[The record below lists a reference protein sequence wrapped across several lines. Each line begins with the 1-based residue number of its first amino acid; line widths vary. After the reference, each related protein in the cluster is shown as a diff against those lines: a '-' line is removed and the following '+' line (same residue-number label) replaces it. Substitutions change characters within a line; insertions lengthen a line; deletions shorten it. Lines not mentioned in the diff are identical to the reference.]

1 MKSFIRRLSAP
12 AEFCLVLFIG
22 FGLGMFFEA
31 WTIAFRQVIVIGDRL
46 ILPDLAL
53 KLLYLGLI
61 LWIGRIRGWSVST
74 FGWRISW
81 KGTAA
86 GVLLFL
92 LVTIVKIS
100 VVVSLSAIH
109 PEQPGFAIAGLTLPV
124 IVLLTLINPFFEE
137 VLEAGYFIHSLQ
149 RYGVWIVVVAGGLF
163 RGILH
168 VYQGFNGAAA
178 IFVGGLIISF
188 AYWRWRQLWP
198 LVVAHCLDDFVGLLY
213 LASR

>member
-109 PEQPGFAIAGLTLPV
+109 RERTGFAIAGLTLPV

-137 VLEAGYFIHSLQ
+137 LLEAGYFIHSLQ